1 MPPVNG
7 YVLREITKHAM
18 NALNS
23 SNITDAEVLPL
34 TTAQGLKNLFAGRQ
48 SGPWTQRQDM
58 EFHEEGS
65 IGVAIGAG
73 IFTDANVAA
82 ADTMNGLRDL
92 LIAANPE
99 LTRTFQSGN
108 RGWQ

>member
-1 MPPVNG
+1 MAVNG

-23 SNITDAEVLPL
+23 SNIVDAEVLPL
-34 TTAQGLKNLFAGRQ
+34 TTAAALKGLFVGRQ

-58 EFHEEGS
+58 EFHADGS
-65 IGVAIGAG
+65 IDPVIAAG
-73 IFTDANVAA
+73 IFTDATVAA

-99 LTRTFQSGN
+99 ITRSFQSGN

>member
-1 MPPVNG
+1 MPTPG

-18 NALNS
+18 NALNA

-34 TTAQGLKNLFAGRQ
+34 TTAAGLKAFFVGRQ
-48 SGPWTQRQDM
+48 TGPWTQRQDM
-58 EFHEEGS
+58 EFHADGS
-65 IGVAIGAG
+65 IDPAIAAG
-73 IFTDANVAA
+73 IFTDATVAA
-82 ADTMNGLRDL
+82 ADTLNGLRDL

-99 LTRTFQSGN
+99 LNRAFQSGN